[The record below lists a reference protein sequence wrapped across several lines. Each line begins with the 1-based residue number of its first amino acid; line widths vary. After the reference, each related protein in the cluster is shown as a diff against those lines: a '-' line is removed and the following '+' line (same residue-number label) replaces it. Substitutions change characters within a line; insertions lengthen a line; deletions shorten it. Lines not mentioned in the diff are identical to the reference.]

1 MTSNTEAPATTE
13 TGETGSTFAEFGLA
27 APLTAALKRT
37 GFNTPTPIQAQAIG
51 PQLEGRDI
59 LGIAQTGT
67 GKTAA
72 FVLPILHHLLALSG
86 RPAPKTARALI
97 LAPTRELAVQIEQHI
112 RALSGGAQISTAL
125 VLGGMSR
132 MAQIRQLNRGV
143 DIVIATPGRLT
154 DLVNDRHV
162 RLDEARWVVLDEAD
176 RMLDM
181 GFIREVRKFIAA
193 LHPRRQSALFSATM
207 PPEVAKLAEGLLN
220 NPVRVA
226 VAPQGQTIGKVE
238 QSVEMVDKADKRAR
252 LAAILSSPEA
262 SRVLVFSRTKHG
274 ADKVVVNL
282 SKDGIEAT
290 AIHGNKAQNAR
301 NKALD
306 SFRSGRVRVL
316 VATDIAAR
324 GIDVTGI
331 SHVINYELPDEAESY
346 VHRIGRTARNGA
358 DGIAITL
365 CAPDERNKLRA
376 VEKLT
381 RTKLG
386 PDGPVDGSVED
397 ERPRRRNRPANGPKR
412 WNKAASGS
420 GGGAHAG
427 QGAGQGAGPGGD
439 AKPKRNR
446 RRRPAGRVAA

>member
-1 MTSNTEAPATTE
+1 
-13 TGETGSTFAEFGLA
+13 
-27 APLTAALKRT
+27 
-37 GFNTPTPIQAQAIG
+37 
-51 PQLEGRDI
+51 
-59 LGIAQTGT
+59 
-67 GKTAA
+67 
-72 FVLPILHHLLALSG
+72 
-86 RPAPKTARALI
+86 
-97 LAPTRELAVQIEQHI
+97 
-112 RALSGGAQISTAL
+112 
-125 VLGGMSR
+125 
-132 MAQIRQLNRGV
+132 
-143 DIVIATPGRLT
+143 
-154 DLVNDRHV
+154 
-162 RLDEARWVVLDEAD
+162 
-176 RMLDM
+176 
-181 GFIREVRKFIAA
+181 
-193 LHPRRQSALFSATM
+193 M
-207 PPEVAKLAEGLLN
+207 PPEVAKLAEGLLD

-226 VAPQGQTIGKVE
+226 VAPQGQTIGKVD

-252 LAAILSSPEA
+252 LAAILSSPQA
-262 SRVLVFSRTKHG
+262 SKVLVFSRTKHG

-386 PDGPVDGSVED
+386 PDGPAGGAADGPTEGG
-397 ERPRRRNRPANGPKR
+397 RQRRRNGPANGPRQWKKPEPVS
-412 WNKAASGS
+412 N
-420 GGGAHAG
+420 
-427 QGAGQGAGPGGD
+427 AGPSGD

-446 RRRPAGRVAA
+446 RRRNVGRAAA

>member
-1 MTSNTEAPATTE
+1 
-13 TGETGSTFAEFGLA
+13 
-27 APLTAALKRT
+27 
-37 GFNTPTPIQAQAIG
+37 
-51 PQLEGRDI
+51 
-59 LGIAQTGT
+59 
-67 GKTAA
+67 
-72 FVLPILHHLLALSG
+72 
-86 RPAPKTARALI
+86 
-97 LAPTRELAVQIEQHI
+97 
-112 RALSGGAQISTAL
+112 
-125 VLGGMSR
+125 
-132 MAQIRQLNRGV
+132 
-143 DIVIATPGRLT
+143 
-154 DLVNDRHV
+154 
-162 RLDEARWVVLDEAD
+162 
-176 RMLDM
+176 MLDM

-207 PPEVAKLAEGLLN
+207 PPEVAKLAEGLLD

-226 VAPQGQTIGKVE
+226 VAPQGETVGKID
-238 QSVEMVDKADKRAR
+238 QSVEMVSKADKRAR

-262 SRVLVFSRTKHG
+262 SKVLVFSRTKHG

-386 PDGPVDGSVED
+386 PDGPVDGPVD
-397 ERPRRRNRPANGPKR
+397 GPADGPAGGARQRRHNGPANGPR
-412 WNKAASGS
+412 QWNKAAPGS
-420 GGGAHAG
+420 NGGSNGAPNG
-427 QGAGQGAGPGGD
+427 GPGGD

-446 RRRPAGRVAA
+446 RRRNVGRAAA